1 MYGSSGAGQDRG
13 SENDCAEPGS
23 AGSDLQHKTKLAAS
37 SAFATVTA
45 MALKIIDI
53 VHRCIVGGLFLGTL
67 GLTQN
72 VLSGGWQIYHMRAA
86 AAAAIAEKEA
96 AKAKK

>member
-1 MYGSSGAGQDRG
+1 
-13 SENDCAEPGS
+13 
-23 AGSDLQHKTKLAAS
+23 
-37 SAFATVTA
+37 

-96 AKAKK
+96 AKAKN